1 MEDEDPEE
9 QDQEAQIDA
18 DPSQAR
24 HGHPLTDQPQGRIRQ
39 GVHEVGQHQNG
50 PLGAPLAGEQ
60 LNPVEH
66 DPDQEDE
73 EVQVQNAPQDPSQH
87 GDKCHASVNSALV
100 EEPAASLGDLA
111 AVDLDAGRGQQ
122 EDPRGDSLD
131 GAVQTED

>member
-73 EVQVQNAPQDPSQH
+73 EVQAQNARQDRGQQR
-87 GDKCHASVNSALV
+87 DKGHVSVSSALI
-100 EEPAASLGDLA
+100 EEAAASLSNLTT
-111 AVDLDAGRGQQ
+111 VDLDTGRG
-122 EDPRGDSLD
+122 
-131 GAVQTED
+131 